1 MRQSKYNLE
10 MVLDY
15 IKQNKIEKVGDLPVQ
30 FRNYIYRTG
39 QYDKLPFYKER
50 KVRNKVRNKSKDR
63 LLDWYD
69 ISKILTYLERWAWEE
84 STTVEFQAIN
94 CALKPEWKQWCEE
107 HPEYKG
113 R

>member
-1 MRQSKYNLE
+1 MKSKYNLQL
-10 MVLDY
+10 VLEY
-15 IKQNKIEKVGDLPVQ
+15 IEQNQIEKVKDLPDSY
-30 FRNYIYRTG
+30 RNYIYRSG

-50 KVRNKVRNKSKDR
+50 KVRNKSKDR

-69 ISKILTYLERWAWEE
+69 IRKILPLLERWSIMEG
-84 STTVEFQAIN
+84 TTVEQQARLG
-94 CALKPEWKQWCEE
+94 CLLPEWKQWCID

>member
-1 MRQSKYNLE
+1 MKSKYNLE

-15 IKQNKIEKVGDLPVQ
+15 IEQNKIEKVCDLPIEY
-30 FRNYIYRTG
+30 RNYIYRTS
-39 QYDKLPFYKER
+39 QYDSLPFHKDR
-50 KVRNKVRNKSKDR
+50 QVRNKSKGKDR

-69 ISKILTYLERWAWEE
+69 LSKILPYLERWSIKEG
-84 STTVEFQAIN
+84 TTIEFQAIN
-94 CALKPEWKQWCEE
+94 CALKPEWKQWCIE

>member
-1 MRQSKYNLE
+1 MI
-10 MVLDY
+10 LDY
-15 IKQNKIEKVGDLPVQ
+15 IEQNQIEKAKDLPVEY
-30 FRNYIYRTG
+30 RNYIYRTG

-50 KVRNKVRNKSKDR
+50 QVRNKGTKSKDR

-69 ISKILTYLERWAWEE
+69 ISKILPYLERWSIMEG
-84 STTVEFQAIN
+84 TTVEFQAIK

>member
-10 MVLDY
+10 MVLEY
-15 IKQNKIEKVGDLPVQ
+15 IEQNKIEKVKDLPIEY
-30 FRNYIYRTG
+30 RNYIYRTN
-39 QYDKLPFYKER
+39 QYDKLPFFKER
-50 KVRNKVRNKSKDR
+50 QVRNKSKNDR

-69 ISKILTYLERWAWEE
+69 LSRILPYLERWSIKEG
-84 STTVEFQAIN
+84 TTIEFQAIN

>member
-1 MRQSKYNLE
+1 MKQSNYNLQ
-10 MVLDY
+10 MVLEY
-15 IKQNKIEKVGDLPVQ
+15 IEQNQIEKMKDLPDSY
-30 FRNYIYRTG
+30 RNYIYRSG

-50 KVRNKVRNKSKDR
+50 KVLNKSKNDR

-69 ISKILTYLERWAWEE
+69 ISKILPYLERWSLEE
-84 STTVEFQAIN
+84 DTTVEFQARKG
-94 CALKPEWKQWCEE
+94 CLLPEWKQWCIE

>member
-1 MRQSKYNLE
+1 MKSNYNLQ
-10 MVLDY
+10 MVLEY
-15 IKQNKIEKVGDLPVQ
+15 IEQNQIEKVKDLPDSY
-30 FRNYIYRTG
+30 RNYIYRSG

-50 KVRNKVRNKSKDR
+50 KVRNKSNKDR

-69 ISKILTYLERWAWEE
+69 ISKILPFLERWSLEE
-84 STTVEFQAIN
+84 DTTVEFQARKG
-94 CALKPEWKQWCEE
+94 CLLPEWKQWVKE

>member
-1 MRQSKYNLE
+1 MKSKYNLE
-10 MVLDY
+10 MVLEY
-15 IKQNKIEKVGDLPVQ
+15 IEQNKIEKVKDLPDSY
-30 FRNYIYRTG
+30 RNYIYRTN

-50 KVRNKVRNKSKDR
+50 QVRNKSKDR

-69 ISKILTYLERWAWEE
+69 ISKILPYLERWSVMEN
-84 STTVEFQAIN
+84 TTIEYQAVQ
-94 CALKPEWKQWCEE
+94 CALKPEWKQWCID

>member
-10 MVLDY
+10 MVLEY
-15 IKQNKIEKVGDLPVQ
+15 IEQNQIEKVKDLPVEY
-30 FRNYIYRTG
+30 RNYIYRTN
-39 QYDKLPFYKER
+39 QYDKLPFHKER
-50 KVRNKVRNKSKDR
+50 QVRNKSNKSKDR

-69 ISKILTYLERWAWEE
+69 LSKILPYLERWSIMEG
-84 STTVEFQAIN
+84 TTVEFQAIQG
-94 CALKPEWKQWCEE
+94 ALKPEWKQWCID

>member
-1 MRQSKYNLE
+1 MKSKYNLQ
-10 MVLDY
+10 MILDY
-15 IKQNKIEKVGDLPVQ
+15 IEENQIEKVKDLPNSY
-30 FRNYIYRTG
+30 RNYIYRTC

-50 KVRNKVRNKSKDR
+50 KVQNKSKDR

-69 ISKILTYLERWAWEE
+69 LSKILPYLERWSIMEN
-84 STTVEFQAIN
+84 TTIEFQAVQ
-94 CALKPEWKQWCEE
+94 CALKPEWKQWCIE

>member
-1 MRQSKYNLE
+1 MKSNYNLQ
-10 MVLDY
+10 MVLEY
-15 IKQNKIEKVGDLPVQ
+15 IEQNQIEKVKDLPDSY
-30 FRNYIYRTG
+30 RNYIYRSG

-50 KVRNKVRNKSKDR
+50 KVRNKSNKDR

-69 ISKILTYLERWAWEE
+69 ISKILPFLERWSWEE
-84 STTVEFQAIN
+84 GTTLEQQAIK
-94 CALKPEWKQWCEE
+94 CALKPEWQDWVEK

>member
-1 MRQSKYNLE
+1 MKSRYNLQ

-15 IKQNKIEKVGDLPVQ
+15 IEQNKIEKVGDLPDSY
-30 FRNYIYRTG
+30 RNYIYRSG

-50 KVRNKVRNKSKDR
+50 QVRNKGNKSKDR

-69 ISKILTYLERWAWEE
+69 IAKILPHLERWSVMEG
-84 STTVEFQAIN
+84 TTIYYQAKVG
-94 CALKPEWKQWCEE
+94 CLLPEWKQWCID

>member
-1 MRQSKYNLE
+1 MKSKYNLQ
-10 MVLDY
+10 MVLEY
-15 IKQNKIEKVGDLPVQ
+15 IEQNQIEKMKDLPVEY
-30 FRNYIYRTG
+30 RNRIYRSG

-50 KVRNKVRNKSKDR
+50 KVRNKSKNDR

-69 ISKILTYLERWAWEE
+69 IERILPYLERWAWEE
-84 STTVEFQAIN
+84 GTTVEQQAREG
-94 CALKPEWKQWCEE
+94 CVMPEWQDWVEK

>member
-1 MRQSKYNLE
+1 MKSKYNLQ
-10 MVLDY
+10 MVLEY
-15 IKQNKIEKVGDLPVQ
+15 VEQNQIEKAKDLPVE

-39 QYDKLPFYKER
+39 QYDRLPFYKER
-50 KVRNKVRNKSKDR
+50 KVQNKSKDR

-69 ISKILTYLERWAWEE
+69 ISKILPHLERWSIMEG
-84 STTVEFQAIN
+84 TTIEFQAREG
-94 CALKPEWKQWCEE
+94 CLLPEWKQWCEE

>member
-1 MRQSKYNLE
+1 MKSKYNLQ
-10 MVLDY
+10 MVLEY
-15 IKQNKIEKVGDLPVQ
+15 IEQNQIEKVKDLPVEY
-30 FRNYIYRTG
+30 RNWIYRNS

-50 KVRNKVRNKSKDR
+50 KVRNKSKNDR

-69 ISKILTYLERWAWEE
+69 ISKILPYLERWSIMED
-84 STTVEFQAIN
+84 TTVEFQAIKY
-94 CALKPEWKQWCEE
+94 ALKPEWKQWVKE

>member
-1 MRQSKYNLE
+1 MKSKYNIE

-15 IKQNKIEKVGDLPVQ
+15 IEQNKIEKAKDLPVEY
-30 FRNYIYRTG
+30 RNYIYRTA
-39 QYDKLPFYKER
+39 QYDKLPFYKDR
-50 KVRNKVRNKSKDR
+50 QVRNKSKDR

-69 ISKILTYLERWAWEE
+69 ISKILPHLERWSIMEG
-84 STTVEFQAIN
+84 TTVEFQAIN